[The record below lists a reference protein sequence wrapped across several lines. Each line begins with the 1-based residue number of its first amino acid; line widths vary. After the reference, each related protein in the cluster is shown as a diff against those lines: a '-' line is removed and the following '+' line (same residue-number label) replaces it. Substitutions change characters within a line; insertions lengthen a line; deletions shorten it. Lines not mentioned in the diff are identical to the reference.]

1 MPEEG
6 KEVAVAMPQ
15 PIVGRHIKER
25 DLLYVDIPE
34 KDAKLLRT
42 KFANRL
48 SESAQEALKELV
60 ELKRKTDI
68 LWAI

>member
-1 MPEEG
+1 
-6 KEVAVAMPQ
+6 MPQ
-15 PIVGRHIKER
+15 PIVGRHIKEH

-42 KFANRL
+42 KFADRL
-48 SESAQEALKELV
+48 TEGAQTALQELI